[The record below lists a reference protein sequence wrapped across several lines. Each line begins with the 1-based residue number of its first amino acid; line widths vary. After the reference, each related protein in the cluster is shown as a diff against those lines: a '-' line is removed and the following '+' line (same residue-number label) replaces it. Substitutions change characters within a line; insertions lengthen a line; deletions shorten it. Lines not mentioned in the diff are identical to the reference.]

1 MKITTRYASALLA
14 GTLAASAMAEE
25 TPKADGWVG
34 LFGEYYWVDDDKPEG
49 LGTLDKGPGVGLEFG
64 LHFSEQ
70 WAGRIEWSHLNI
82 DGENGGSDESG
93 DRVGVDALYF
103 FKPNGNVYAFAG
115 LKNENLDQT
124 YRLANVGLGT
134 HMMLAPQ
141 WRLMLE
147 GALYHD
153 FGEGFKDY
161 SVKLGIARVF
171 GADSPAA
178 PKPAPVVAKASDS
191 DNDGVMDAQDACP
204 DSAAGA
210 RVNANGCSDSD
221 NDGVI
226 DGQDLCPNSMPGSVV
241 NEMGCADDDN
251 DGVANNLDKCPATP
265 MEDKVDAD
273 GCSIFQEESLSV
285 TLNVL
290 FANNSSI
297 IGNKTDPQFA
307 DFAAFMRRFPNTQA
321 EIAGHTSAVGSAE
334 YNQMLSDKRA
344 KAVRQLLIDQYGI
357 AADRLTAK
365 GYGETR
371 LLDSADTAEAHR
383 KNRRIEAQITV
394 KQQTELKR

>member
-1 MKITTRYASALLA
+1 
-14 GTLAASAMAEE
+14 
-25 TPKADGWVG
+25 
-34 LFGEYYWVDDDKPEG
+34 
-49 LGTLDKGPGVGLEFG
+49 
-64 LHFSEQ
+64 
-70 WAGRIEWSHLNI
+70 
-82 DGENGGSDESG
+82 
-93 DRVGVDALYF
+93 
-103 FKPNGNVYAFAG
+103 
-115 LKNENLDQT
+115 
-124 YRLANVGLGT
+124 
-134 HMMLAPQ
+134 
-141 WRLMLE
+141 
-147 GALYHD
+147 
-153 FGEGFKDY
+153 
-161 SVKLGIARVF
+161 
-171 GADSPAA
+171 
-178 PKPAPVVAKASDS
+178 
-191 DNDGVMDAQDACP
+191 MDAQDACP

-383 KNRRIEAQITV
+383 KNRRIEAEITV